1 VDDEPDGINVV
12 GFAELA
18 DDRDPDEDTLAFV
31 CRLPGWKSVTEV
43 DMVINSA
50 IPWAL
55 SVDECDGFA
64 ELLEPTTTHEF
75 GHVFGLDHVSE
86 RLHGALTM
94 SPMSNGACAA
104 DETSLGLGD
113 ILGLEEL
120 Y

>member
-1 VDDEPDGINVV
+1 
-12 GFAELA
+12 
-18 DDRDPDEDTLAFV
+18 
-31 CRLPGWKSVTEV
+31 
-43 DMVINSA
+43 MVINSA

-55 SVDECDGFA
+55 SGEACDWHT

-75 GHVFGLDHVSE
+75 GHAFGLSHVSE

-94 SPMSNGACAA
+94 SPMSNGPCAT